1 MQLDAPLSV
10 PAISCPEIELKI
22 ASTREEWEAAF
33 ELLYRSYRRAG
44 LCAENSCGFRATKYQ
59 LLPTTDIFI
68 AKLEGEVISTVSLV
82 RDSEFGLPMEDVYRE
97 EVAERR
103 AAGLRLA
110 EVSCLADRRRD
121 AYRFFG
127 LFCELS
133 RLMAQLAIKLG
144 IDELVIA
151 VHPRHASLYRRYM
164 AFRRFG
170 ERRVY
175 PTVQNHPAVA
185 LVLNFAQAQAERPA
199 GWKKFFGPQ
208 LSDNVLQSCP
218 MAQTDR
224 EFFRTYLQAEAGTAH
239 DRPSTAW
246 EDHVGQNQPLE
257 PCAWQPRFLAAPD
270 LALR

>member
-1 MQLDAPLSV
+1 
-10 PAISCPEIELKI
+10 
-22 ASTREEWEAAF
+22 
-33 ELLYRSYRRAG
+33 LLYRSYRRAG
-44 LCAENSCGFRATKYQ
+44 LCAENSCGCRATKYQ
-59 LLPTTDIFI
+59 LLPTTDIFV

-82 RDSEFGLPMEDVYRE
+82 RDNEFGLPMEDVYRT

-103 AAGLRLA
+103 AAGFRLA

-133 RLMAQLAIKLG
+133 RLMAQLAIKQG

-170 ERRVY
+170 ERRDY

-185 LVLNFAQAQAERPA
+185 LVLNFSQAQAERPT
-199 GWKKFFGPQ
+199 GWKKFVGPQ
-208 LSDNVLQSCP
+208 LPDSVLQSRP
-218 MAQTDR
+218 MPQADR
-224 EFFRTYLQAEAGTAH
+224 DYFRSFVEADAGPVCGGL
-239 DRPSTAW
+239 PSTVW
-246 EDHVGQNQPLE
+246 EEQADQPE
-257 PCAWQPRFLAAPD
+257 PLDKCAWQPRFLPATD
-270 LALR
+270 LARH